1 LLQRE
6 SGLWWDKR
14 HREVSDRYVDG
25 RGVGRRLY
33 EEDEDG
39 RLFQVSKDM
48 ELEEMMK
55 AYYFYRSAK
64 AWDLKRR

>member
-1 LLQRE
+1 MLQRE

-14 HREVSDRYVDG
+14 HCEVSDSYVDG
-25 RGVGRRLY
+25 RDVGRRLY

-48 ELEEMMK
+48 GLEEMMK
-55 AYYFYRSAK
+55 TYHFSRSAK
-64 AWDLKRR
+64 AWNLKRR